1 MDYNNNMTNEEFVA
15 ASFKFFVTN
24 ILNQIINSYKGNHYS
39 LELQEN
45 VLYDGDSYW
54 LKTSEINFNYDF
66 DLFKSES
73 ILNPYIGYLEMKN
86 EVAIYGDFETEQWK
100 YKSKQEAALASDVVD
115 FWNGKHFKFTYGYQ
129 NGQWVKI
136 KVEYIHPVLN
146 PDEWKEENKTFSEY
160 EFFCSDKIRD

>member
-54 LKTSEINFNYDF
+54 LK
-66 DLFKSES
+66 LQKL
-73 ILNPYIGYLEMKN
+73 ILTMILICLN
-86 EVAIYGDFETEQWK
+86 Q
-100 YKSKQEAALASDVVD
+100 
-115 FWNGKHFKFTYGYQ
+115 
-129 NGQWVKI
+129 
-136 KVEYIHPVLN
+136 KV
-146 PDEWKEENKTFSEY
+146 F
-160 EFFCSDKIRD
+160 

>member
-1 MDYNNNMTNEEFVA
+1 
-15 ASFKFFVTN
+15 
-24 ILNQIINSYKGNHYS
+24 
-39 LELQEN
+39 
-45 VLYDGDSYW
+45 
-54 LKTSEINFNYDF
+54 
-66 DLFKSES
+66 
-73 ILNPYIGYLEMKN
+73 MKN

-146 PDEWKEENKTFSEY
+146 PNEWKEENKTFSEY